1 MSLLD
6 DRIRAT
12 NPDFI
17 YYDITL
23 ENFQSN
29 NTKSP
34 HLTFRETRTN
44 PFVPRAD
51 DYYLSIVRF
60 QMDTYSLPSY
70 QAKIQPNQPDPNKMI
85 QSITIEYDDGAGNL
99 TESDQ
104 IYLTWVSDN
113 VFEPTPP
120 PPSATGNG
128 LQYTNTEYYYGN
140 SFQSYLNI
148 INTGIAAGMADLDT
162 KLSGGV
168 IDTVPPPFLKWNH
181 GLATATIY
189 APGDFDTNKTGA
201 KLNLYF
207 NRPLY
212 GEFTSI
218 RAVRYDITGVNG
230 KFYKIIFDPL
240 NGANKE
246 TIDSV
251 EYIKNEQE
259 FSTISNWTPVQSI
272 VFTTQNIP
280 VVSNHLS
287 APIIFNDNSLV
298 SSGNNSNFANVI
310 TDMSTNEMVY
320 KPNLIYVPSAEF
332 RRIDLRTNQHI
343 NTVDISCYWKDKQG
357 VLHPFTLMSGAS
369 ASIKFC
375 FEKKGSVKSYLLDK
389 VGDEI

>member
-6 DRIRAT
+6 NRIRAT

-60 QMDTYSLPSY
+60 QLDTYSLPSY
-70 QAKIQPNQPDPNKMI
+70 QAKIMPNQNDPNKMI
-85 QSITIEYDDGAGNL
+85 HSITVEYDDGVGTI

-104 IYLTWVSDN
+104 IFLTWVSDN
-113 VFEPTPP
+113 VFESVPP
-120 PPSATGNG
+120 PPSATNNG
-128 LQYTNTEYYYGN
+128 LQYNNTEYYFGN

-148 INTGIAAGMADLDT
+148 INTGIDDAMTDLKT
-162 KLSGGV
+162 KLGAGI
-168 IDTVPPPFLKWNH
+168 IDTVPSPFLKWNH
-181 GLATATIY
+181 SNSTATVY
-189 APGDFDTNKTGA
+189 ATNDFETNKTGA

-218 RAVRYDITGVNG
+218 RAIRYDITGVNG

-240 NGANKE
+240 NGCNKE

-251 EYIKNEQE
+251 NYIKNEQE
-259 FSTISNWTPVQSI
+259 FSTLSNWSPVQSI
-272 VFTTQNIP
+272 VFTSSSIP

-287 APIIFNDNSLV
+287 APIIFNDNILV
-298 SSGNNSNFANVI
+298 SGGNNSNFANVI

-320 KPNLIYVPSAEF
+320 KPNLIYVPSAEY
-332 RRIDLRTNQHI
+332 RRIDLRTNQQV

-357 VLHPFTLMSGAS
+357 NLRPFTLMSGAS

-375 FEKKGSVKSYLLDK
+375 FEKKPNVKQLLEK
-389 VGDEI
+389 YIE